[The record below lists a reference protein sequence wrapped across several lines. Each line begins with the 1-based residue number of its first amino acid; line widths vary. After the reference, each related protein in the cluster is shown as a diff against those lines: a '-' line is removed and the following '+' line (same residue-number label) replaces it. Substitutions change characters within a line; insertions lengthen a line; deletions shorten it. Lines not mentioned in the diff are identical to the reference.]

1 MEILMISL
9 LILLFS
15 IKLNSHLV
23 IENLAMRQQLAI
35 MKQSIKW
42 PKLRNRD
49 RLFWVI
55 LSQLCQR
62 WQDFLIIVKPE
73 TVIRWNKKGFKLFWK
88 FKSKTKGRPKIDRE
102 IRKLIKKIAKANPLW
117 GSAKDT
123 FRINQIRVYSLRSHT
138 VKLYATEKTKTTLS
152 NMANLPEKP
161 YVQHLFHEFLYCT
174 HSDI

>member
-23 IENLAMRQQLAI
+23 IENLAIRQQLAI
-35 MKQSIKW
+35 MKQSVKQ
-42 PKLRNRD
+42 PKIRNRD

-55 LSQLCQR
+55 LSLLCQR

-88 FKSKTKGRPKIDRE
+88 FKSKTKGRSKIDPE
-102 IRKLIKKIAKANPLW
+102 IRKL
-117 GSAKDT
+117 
-123 FRINQIRVYSLRSHT
+123 
-138 VKLYATEKTKTTLS
+138 
-152 NMANLPEKP
+152 
-161 YVQHLFHEFLYCT
+161 
-174 HSDI
+174 